1 MALLLYLAMENLPG
15 LPCRWRRTVALS
27 MALASLFFHLGLV
40 FQRSGI
46 LNSYLAN
53 RELHHQIDTAL
64 AQIPSSASVT
74 ATTYLLPQVS
84 QRDEAYMYPS
94 THDSEYLV
102 IDTRP
107 GRITEINGQST
118 TAQALIAQHQQQG
131 YEIFAQVQDGV
142 CILHKEQ

>member
-1 MALLLYLAMENLPG
+1 
-15 LPCRWRRTVALS
+15 
-27 MALASLFFHLGLV
+27 
-40 FQRSGI
+40 
-46 LNSYLAN
+46 
-53 RELHHQIDTAL
+53 
-64 AQIPSSASVT
+64 
-74 ATTYLLPQVS
+74 
-84 QRDEAYMYPS
+84 MYPS